1 MAKSSAKRRH
11 DEAERTFRRA
21 WKLLDRIERRLE
33 RARAEERKR
42 LRQYGDGTGPDAA
55 RRAAQLEAARS
66 EISQIEGLLT
76 ELSELISSNA
86 RASAGQTVKD
96 MASSVAAEIRDEA
109 AEPPQ
114 LSTPSQRRNRHHRPR
129 RRPATNEAAGSASAE
144 VADAGSEPVA
154 PEAPD
159 TDERIA
165 VEEPAADGDATGE
178 DAVAKRRNRH
188 HRPRRRTADTAAA
201 EPAALEDA
209 PDDGRELSAAA
220 PEAAITDVVGED
232 EAGIVPPKRR
242 NRHHRPHRTPTPTAV
257 TPEST
262 PEPSAAPEAEAA
274 SSSDA
279 AIAAIPLPPPSL
291 GELVPPAPEPAPA
304 APAEPAEPVAERATN
319 DAPLSSPAEPSRA
332 PETEWIGH
340 PATTDERPVEAPP
353 SASPDAGPTAPTPP
367 PLDPPVKAFGSS
379 PATTDGWTESH
390 ARARAVEF
398 GAIVESTE
406 KREA

>member
-129 RRPATNEAAGSASAE
+129 RRPADQRG
-144 VADAGSEPVA
+144 G
-154 PEAPD
+154 
-159 TDERIA
+159 RLRFR
-165 VEEPAADGDATGE
+165 GGG
-178 DAVAKRRNRH
+178 
-188 HRPRRRTADTAAA
+188 RRRQ
-201 EPAALEDA
+201 
-209 PDDGRELSAAA
+209 
-220 PEAAITDVVGED
+220 
-232 EAGIVPPKRR
+232 
-242 NRHHRPHRTPTPTAV
+242 
-257 TPEST
+257 
-262 PEPSAAPEAEAA
+262 
-274 SSSDA
+274 
-279 AIAAIPLPPPSL
+279 
-291 GELVPPAPEPAPA
+291 
-304 APAEPAEPVAERATN
+304 
-319 DAPLSSPAEPSRA
+319 
-332 PETEWIGH
+332 
-340 PATTDERPVEAPP
+340 
-353 SASPDAGPTAPTPP
+353 
-367 PLDPPVKAFGSS
+367 
-379 PATTDGWTESH
+379 
-390 ARARAVEF
+390 
-398 GAIVESTE
+398 
-406 KREA
+406 